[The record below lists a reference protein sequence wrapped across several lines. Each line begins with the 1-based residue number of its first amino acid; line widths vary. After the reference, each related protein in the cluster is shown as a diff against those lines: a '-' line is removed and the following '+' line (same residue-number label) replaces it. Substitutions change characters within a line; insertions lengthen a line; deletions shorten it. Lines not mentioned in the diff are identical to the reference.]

1 MAPKGEQEDSIKAL
15 RNGRVFL
22 FKNDTV
28 TVVFSNF
35 NNSTAQNLNQKKNLK
50 RHD

>member
-22 FKNDTV
+22 FKNYS

-35 NNSTAQNLNQKKNLK
+35 NNSTAQNLNQKKNLN
-50 RHD
+50 RHN